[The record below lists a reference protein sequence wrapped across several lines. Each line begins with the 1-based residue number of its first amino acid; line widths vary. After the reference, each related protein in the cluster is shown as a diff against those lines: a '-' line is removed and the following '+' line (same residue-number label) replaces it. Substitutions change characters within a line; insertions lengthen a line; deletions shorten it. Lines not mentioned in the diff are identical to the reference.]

1 MSKKRIIAFISAI
14 VICLSAVTLSSCS
27 KNEAMSMSEGKISVS
42 THEVEF
48 FMTRMKGTLYSYG
61 YDVSSDSFWGTVVST
76 SGLTADDYYR
86 TMTLKE
92 VSQYMIAQ
100 YLFEKE
106 GLELSDAE
114 KNKISETIDAMR
126 EYAGSKNQLNS
137 MLSEYG
143 VNTKIL
149 ESIYQ
154 NEQKLERIKEYYFGS
169 DGLGTEGGERK
180 KQEYLEQ
187 SYICFK
193 QVFLASYSYKTVKDK
208 NGDTVYYTDEK
219 YSKVAYD
226 EKNGTPRTD
235 VYDPSQYEKDEAGD
249 IIYYTSDGRI
259 AYDTTAYPKH
269 ELDSDGNR
277 IIEAYNSNQL
287 KEVESLAKS
296 LCGQD
301 ISEEEF
307 EALIERYSELDGDSR
322 DGRVYLRVE
331 DGYYETQSS
340 SHAYLDEI
348 AKTLSKSDTGR
359 CYYVKSDAGYH
370 VVYRYD
376 VEDGAYDMEEYKDS
390 FAGFDEDFVNM
401 LFEKKCQEY
410 EGLISLDGDIY
421 DNIPKMRDVAIN
433 ILY

>member
-1 MSKKRIIAFISAI
+1 MKKRILTLFLA
-14 VICLSAVTLSSCS
+14 VCLPMLMLSSCS
-27 KNEAMSMSEGKISVS
+27 RSDAMSMSDSKISVS

-92 VSQYMIAQ
+92 VSQYMVAQ

-114 KNKISETIDAMR
+114 EQKISETMDAMR

-143 VNTKIL
+143 VNAKIL
-149 ESIYQ
+149 ENIYR
-154 NEQKLERIKEYYFGS
+154 NEQKLEKLKEYYFGS
-169 DGLGTEGGERK
+169 DGLGSEGGEQK
-180 KQEYLEQ
+180 KQEYLEDN
-187 SYICFK
+187 YICFK
-193 QVFLASYSYKTVKDK
+193 QVFLASYSYKTVKDE

-226 EKNGTPRTD
+226 EKNGSPRVD
-235 VYDPSQYEKDEAGD
+235 VYDGSQYEKDTAGD
-249 IIYYTSDGRI
+249 IIYYTSDGKI
-259 AYDTTAYPKH
+259 AYDTTAYPRH
-269 ELDSDGNR
+269 ELDSDGNK
-277 IIEAYNSNQL
+277 IIESYSQDKL

-301 ISEEEF
+301 IGEVEF
-307 EALIERYSELDGDSR
+307 ESLIDRYSELDGESRDSR
-322 DGRVYLRVE
+322 LYLRVE
-331 DGYYETQSS
+331 DGYYEAQSS
-340 SHAYLDEI
+340 AHAYLDDI
-348 AKTLSKSDTGR
+348 ASILSESDAGQ

-370 VVYRYD
+370 VVYRYA
-376 VEDGAYDMEEYKDS
+376 VEDKAYEKEEYKDS
-390 FAGFDEDFVNM
+390 FTTFDEDFISM
-401 LFEKKCQEY
+401 LFEQKCQEY
-410 EGLISLDGDIY
+410 EGLIELDGDIY
-421 DNIPKMRDVAIN
+421 DNIPKMKDVAIN